1 MDNSRIKHV
10 GAKPGDFGLWQQCM
24 PKKVQEIFAVLNTH
38 LDQFAD
44 SVSNI
49 QVEDFFWEKKL
60 KIYVAETNQDVIN
73 LLAGSQ
79 SCDRVEDLHNLKESG
94 YLNGQTSKNQVVH
107 ST

>member
-24 PKKVQEIFAVLNTH
+24 LKKVQEIFAVLNTH

-49 QVEDFFWEKKL
+49 QVEDFFLRKK
-60 KIYVAETNQDVIN
+60 
-73 LLAGSQ
+73 
-79 SCDRVEDLHNLKESG
+79 VEDLCG
-94 YLNGQTSKNQVVH
+94 
-107 ST
+107 